1 MLRRRTLIQGL
12 LATVATPALAQNS
25 FLTPGG
31 SSVPGIVTMC
41 LSSNVA
47 VPCATGGGGSFPP
60 NISGTQATIAAD
72 FAGQQYWASAAS
84 QASFAAWLTAI
95 GGTYTRASSATYLQ
109 GGVVKTAAANAP
121 RFPTDLGGTPQGIRL
136 TGSATNI
143 AVPSNDFTNAAWSVQ
158 LVTITPTATAGPDG
172 VAGSA
177 ASIVPNATLGTHLT
191 YTGSIGTVSS
201 GSLCASVF
209 LKPNGYN
216 FGFVGIKGSSG
227 GQYGVIADLSTGA
240 ITSTNIINGGT
251 GTSSGAIKLAGG
263 WVLVMGYVVATSG
276 AGGAAMFV
284 GASDVAVPTW
294 DAAWDAP
301 SFSGNGTSG
310 VYIFGAQTTNT
321 AFPTDYI
328 PTTTATVTQAA
339 DSLIAT
345 PIPWYNVAASTLLV
359 KANSIQQTEAYLSGF
374 SNGASLTAFFGIRES
389 SGIAI
394 VNFSNGGSIG
404 GYTDLPT
411 ANYAVA
417 QQVNDRLGTNPNGLI
432 PTTLAGAINIL
443 TPPAVTELDIGNI
456 GGGFNTY
463 ANISQ
468 IAVWGLRGPDAELV
482 RLTT

>member
-84 QASFAAWLTAI
+84 QASFAAWMTAI

-109 GGVVKTAAANAP
+109 GGVVKTAAANTP
-121 RFPTDLGGTPQGIRL
+121 RFPTDLGGTAQGIRL

-158 LVTITPTATAGPDG
+158 LVTIAPTATAGPDG

-263 WVLVMGYVVATSG
+263 WVLVWAVVATSG

-321 AFPTDYI
+321 PFPCDYI

-339 DSLIAT
+339 DSLSFPFTQTTFSVLVGTNILLNDGSGGQRVVALNASIA
-345 PIPWYNVAASTLLV
+345 PIFINNSTSFATFGNVIFLTGPAITDVINPHKSMMVTNNTNVWLTSDGLVPVTAAGAFLAAAPSNLSLGNASGTSYANGNYPQLAVWNGVVASTV
-359 KANSIQQTEAYLSGF
+359 EMQ
-374 SNGASLTAFFGIRES
+374 
-389 SGIAI
+389 
-394 VNFSNGGSIG
+394 
-404 GYTDLPT
+404 
-411 ANYAVA
+411 
-417 QQVNDRLGTNPNGLI
+417 
-432 PTTLAGAINIL
+432 
-443 TPPAVTELDIGNI
+443 
-456 GGGFNTY
+456 
-463 ANISQ
+463 
-468 IAVWGLRGPDAELV
+468 